1 MMSQKIQLSN
11 TKNKNKGEE
20 TAESNQESLSIIECL
35 IVAKNLFLVMEF
47 NFYIC
52 PEMSLSP
59 ETSPSLE
66 TETSF

>member
-11 TKNKNKGEE
+11 TKNKGEE

-35 IVAKNLFLVMEF
+35 IVVKNLFLVIEF

-52 PEMSLSP
+52 PETSLSP
-59 ETSPSLE
+59 
-66 TETSF
+66 